1 MPTPLA
7 SIYNNIGKTFTS
19 LCQYP
24 LALAYYETSLQIKE
38 KNLTYPSESIALAHK
53 SVGVVYKYME
63 NVNQARTHFEKALEI
78 YRQVSSP
85 IYGTV
90 SEIEK
95 LIQTLSSTSQ

>member
-1 MPTPLA
+1 M
-7 SIYNNIGKTFTS
+7 G
-19 LCQYP
+19 
-24 LALAYYETSLQIKE
+24 
-38 KNLTYPSESIALAHK
+38 
-53 SVGVVYKYME
+53 

-78 YRQVSSP
+78 YRQISSP